1 MDISVTDLSAPIRA
15 SVFKFCVYLQIGKVY
30 CVNENKEAHPYF
42 ICFFTFFL
50 LSLLHNAYEHFFCQ
64 IFLNNYLTYDSGI

>member
-42 ICFFTFFL
+42 ICLFL
-50 LSLLHNAYEHFFCQ
+50 HFSFCHSYIMHMD
-64 IFLNNYLTYDSGI
+64 IFLSSISQHLPDL